1 LVTVD
6 AEKLIMT
13 GRRPP
18 HKKLRQETQSVAA
31 LFQPSTMHVIRGNN
45 GSDIRQYSKRKFKNA
60 FYYAPALTSM
70 KLKFAL

>member
-31 LFQPSTMHVIRGNN
+31 LFQPSTTSSGATAAAMLDNIG
-45 GSDIRQYSKRKFKNA
+45 KRKFKNA